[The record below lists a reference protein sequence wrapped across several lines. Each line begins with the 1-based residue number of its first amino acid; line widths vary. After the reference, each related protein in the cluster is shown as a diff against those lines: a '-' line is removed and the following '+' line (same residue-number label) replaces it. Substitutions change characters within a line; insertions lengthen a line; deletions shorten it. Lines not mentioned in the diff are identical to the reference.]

1 MVSHSISHD
10 TLYHHS
16 YILGEDYEA
25 SGLRLVFAPDVTSL
39 PVPIRILDDFLP
51 EPLETFQ
58 LDLFTV
64 VESPTLEIR
73 GNKADVMITDNDGT

>member
-1 MVSHSISHD
+1 
-10 TLYHHS
+10 
-16 YILGEDYEA
+16 
-25 SGLRLVFAPDVTSL
+25 VFAPDVTSL